1 MPTPPW
7 NLVGKALN
15 RVGVHEKADW
25 YEVGQHPLVSSL
37 LKGAFNQQPPK
48 PRYEVTWDVTKALN
62 YIDSLGESDS
72 LSLQIQ
78 NWP

>member
-25 YEVGQHPLVSSL
+25 YEVGQHPLVSRL

-48 PRYEVTWDVTKALN
+48 PRYEVAWDVTKALN